1 MRPRRLELT
10 ASVGFASQGADNE
23 APHGL
28 ASLGWNALNGRNEE
42 GASQVIARRGG
53 ALALI
58 CLMSAFVVGCAATPP
73 PAPLAPAISSDQLVG
88 KWGFAAY
95 HKDTDRARTIK
106 EAAAQCNR
114 PYVINKGPTGGV
126 MMNLA
131 DQRELSELVLKA
143 GPNGNTYLG
152 PPGDAGTADDR
163 IVTNVDP
170 NSFTTVWVDPDN
182 ASRYGTS
189 VYVRCGKR

>member
-1 MRPRRLELT
+1 MRRE
-10 ASVGFASQGADNE
+10 
-23 APHGL
+23 
-28 ASLGWNALNGRNEE
+28 GRNDIR
-42 GASQVIARRGG
+42 GLPVMIAGRGG
-53 ALALI
+53 ALALV
-58 CLMSAFVVGCAATPP
+58 CLISAFVVGCGENPP
-73 PAPLAPAISSDQLVG
+73 PTPAIVAPAVSADQLVG

-95 HKDTDRARTIK
+95 HRDEDRARTIK

-114 PYVINKGPTGGV
+114 PYVINKGPTGGL

-131 DQRELSELVLKA
+131 DQKELSELVLKA
-143 GPNGNTYLG
+143 GSSGQTYLG

-163 IVTNVDP
+163 IVSNVDA

-189 VYVRCGKR
+189 VYVRCGKRQSA

>member
-1 MRPRRLELT
+1 M
-10 ASVGFASQGADNE
+10 NC
-23 APHGL
+23 
-28 ASLGWNALNGRNEE
+28 RNEE
-42 GASQVIARRGG
+42 GATQVIARRGAG
-53 ALALI
+53 LALI
-58 CLMSAFVVGCAATPP
+58 CLFSAFAVGCAENPP
-73 PAPLAPAISSDQLVG
+73 PAPAIVAPAVSADQLVG

-95 HKDTDRARTIK
+95 HRDEDRARTTK

-114 PYVINKGPTGGV
+114 PYVINKGPNGGL

-131 DQRELSELVLKA
+131 DQKELSELVLKA
-143 GPNGNTYLG
+143 GPNGQTYLG
-152 PPGDAGTADDR
+152 PAGDAGTADDR
-163 IVTNVDP
+163 IVSNVDA

>member
-1 MRPRRLELT
+1 MITRR
-10 ASVGFASQGADNE
+10 S
-23 APHGL
+23 
-28 ASLGWNALNGRNEE
+28 
-42 GASQVIARRGG
+42 G
-53 ALALI
+53 ALALVV
-58 CLMSAFVVGCAATPP
+58 LLSAFVAGCGENPP
-73 PAPLAPAISSDQLVG
+73 PTPAVLAAGVAPDQLVG

-95 HKDTDRARTIK
+95 HKDEDRARTIK

-114 PYVINKGPTGGV
+114 PYVINKGPTGGL

-131 DQRELSELVLKA
+131 DQRELSELVLKG
-143 GPNGNTYLG
+143 GPTGQTYLG
-152 PPGDAGTADDR
+152 PPGAAGGPDDR
-163 IVTNVDP
+163 MVTNVDA

>member
-1 MRPRRLELT
+1 M
-10 ASVGFASQGADNE
+10 
-23 APHGL
+23 
-28 ASLGWNALNGRNEE
+28 
-42 GASQVIARRGG
+42 IARRVG
-53 ALALI
+53 ALALVG
-58 CLMSAFVVGCAATPP
+58 LLSALVVGCGETPSP
-73 PAPLAPAISSDQLVG
+73 SPAIVAPAISPDQLVG

-114 PYVINKGPTGGV
+114 PYVIDKGPNGGL

-131 DQRELSELVLKA
+131 DQKELSELILKA
-143 GPNGNTYLG
+143 GPNGQTFLG
-152 PPGDAGTADDR
+152 PAGTPGGADDR
-163 IVTNVDP
+163 IVSNVDA

-189 VYVRCGKR
+189 VYVRCGVKR

>member
-1 MRPRRLELT
+1 MAATITR
-10 ASVGFASQGADNE
+10 
-23 APHGL
+23 GL
-28 ASLGWNALNGRNEE
+28 P
-42 GASQVIARRGG
+42 VMIARRGG

-58 CLMSAFVVGCAATPP
+58 CLISGFVAGCGENPSPTP
-73 PAPLAPAISSDQLVG
+73 AIVAPAVSPDQLVG

-95 HKDTDRARTIK
+95 HKDEDRARTIK
-106 EAAAQCNR
+106 EASAQCNR
-114 PYVINKGPTGGV
+114 PYVIAKGPTGGV

-131 DQRELSELVLKA
+131 DQKELSELFLKP
-143 GPNGNTYLG
+143 GPNGQTYLG
-152 PPGDAGTADDR
+152 PAGAAGPDDR
-163 IVTNVDP
+163 IVSNVDA